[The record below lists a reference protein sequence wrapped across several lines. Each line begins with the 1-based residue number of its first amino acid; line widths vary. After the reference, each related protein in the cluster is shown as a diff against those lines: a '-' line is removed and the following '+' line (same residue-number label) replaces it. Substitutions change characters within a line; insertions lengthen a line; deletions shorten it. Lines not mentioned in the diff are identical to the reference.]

1 MKILEKSIKVVASKI
16 STPINVLHL
25 GVGNG
30 DEIPYIIDAIGLS
43 NIKIYA
49 IVDINKSML
58 KLAKSFAL
66 KKYPKLYIKS
76 YFRDIETQE

>member
-1 MKILEKSIKVVASKI
+1 LKILEKSIKVVASKI